1 MIDEHRNIGPVERY
15 IQCNVFADQYVE
27 NHNEILDYIEEIFVP
42 NVDEILLK
50 VINLYN
56 ITIERESC
64 IIGRR
69 GKYKNVYLVNDT
81 FMEDYIYRFIG
92 LRNTIL
98 EYCKIMDEYVDE
110 LFKPLDDGK
119 YFLYKSSDCSI
130 FRIIFYGDDEIIMSS
145 SIKGY
150 EFYVN
155 IHVEEKYRDSIRS
168 ILESSYN
175 YYYR

>member
-1 MIDEHRNIGPVERY
+1 MKNIKPEFERY
-15 IQCNVFADQYVE
+15 FQYKFLISTIVE
-27 NHNEILDYIEEIFVP
+27 KHNEILDYIEEIFIPSV
-42 NVDEILLK
+42 NEILLK

-64 IIGRR
+64 VLGMKTYSSFHKR
-69 GKYKNVYLVNDT
+69 YFVNDT

-92 LRNTIL
+92 FRNTIL

-110 LFKPLDDGK
+110 LFGPIINGK
-119 YFLYKSSDCSI
+119 YFLYQPLINAI
-130 FRIIFYGDDEIIMSS
+130 FHINFNKDTIYMSS

-150 EFYVN
+150 EFNVN

-168 ILESSYN
+168 IIESSYN
-175 YYYR
+175 YYYRYF